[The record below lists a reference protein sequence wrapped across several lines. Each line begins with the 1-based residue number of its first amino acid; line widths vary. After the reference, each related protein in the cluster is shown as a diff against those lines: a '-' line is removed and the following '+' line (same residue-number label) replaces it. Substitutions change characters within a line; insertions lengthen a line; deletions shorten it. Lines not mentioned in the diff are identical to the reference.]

1 MLSFMFFLI
10 VWHAVWNIS
19 TKKFICKAQITLE
32 GWLPVKLALK
42 GPACG
47 LLVTCSFHKCLHRL
61 LFFIN
66 GIKLSTLK
74 CLDLFSSPVDEALF
88 TQIRKYVR
96 GLDDV
101 SAGCAIITMA
111 ICHRRRHRPA
121 LHTPQP
127 APICSPPGLTEIHS
141 SDLVLFICLCFSLI
155 FIILPSAR
163 AFPSA
168 DTSERFISFA
178 TRQI

>member
-1 MLSFMFFLI
+1 M
-10 VWHAVWNIS
+10 
-19 TKKFICKAQITLE
+19 Q
-32 GWLPVKLALK
+32 WLPVKLTLK

-61 LFFIN
+61 LFFIIR
-66 GIKLSTLK
+66 IKQSTLK
-74 CLDLFSSPVDEALF
+74 CLDLFSSLVDEALF
-88 TQIRKYVR
+88 TQVHKYVS

-101 SAGCAIITMA
+101 SVGCAIITMA
-111 ICHRRRHRPA
+111 ICRRRRHRPT

-127 APICSPPGLTEIHS
+127 APICPPWGLTEIHS
-141 SDLVLFICLCFSLI
+141 SDLVLFICLCFSSI

-168 DTSERFISFA
+168 DASQRFISFA